1 MGLIV
6 SKVVDLVLMLGK
18 YDGITEF
25 NPSFLYFADK

>member
-1 MGLIV
+1 MGLIL

-18 YDGITEF
+18 FDCMTEF